1 VVVEGPNGRVLAEV
15 AKGIGIATNN
25 VAEYT
30 AAIEGLERAAGLGA
44 RSVLLRSDSK
54 LLIEQLSGRW
64 RVKNPTLIRLH
75 ERVRTV
81 LNRFSRGVTFEHVPR
96 ELNREA
102 DRLANRGVDEW
113 LAGPG
118 RNYRAPRADPALFD
132 GDPG

>member
-1 VVVEGPNGRVLAEV
+1 VS
-15 AKGIGIATNN
+15 TNN

-30 AAIEGLERAAGLGA
+30 AALEGLKRAAKLGG
-44 RSVLLRSDSK
+44 RKVVLRSDSR

-75 ERVRTV
+75 EEI
-81 LNRFSRGVTFEHVPR
+81 RGLLGKFQSVTFEHVPR
-96 ELNREA
+96 ELNRTA

-118 RNYRAPRADPALFD
+118 RDYRPSEPSPDLFD
-132 GDPG
+132 